1 MPSAY
6 KPSPLSFGSPRTS
19 PFRRPESPSPS
30 SPAST
35 IRPSTPT
42 SSSARPTTPTT
53 SPTKPHTPLQVSP
66 SKLHTVTTPTID
78 DDAQDDEDSRTV
90 RNLTPSL
97 TKRESY
103 LAPSS
108 SPTRSLTPL
117 PNRPGMMNRMALGG
131 DALAKLPP
139 AQVREM
145 REGFQV
151 LDRDNDGLVTRD
163 DVVDMLNN
171 LGEPF
176 TLGLVVTGKVKDGR
190 FEQLTP
196 GMNQVKTP
204 PHRFQPQ
211 TLTMPTFMNSLSTLL
226 APFSSQQELSNAFAA
241 FDEDDSGQIDV
252 KELRDA
258 LLHTSPEPGDRA
270 MTEREIDQIIS
281 EYTGRRAFGKG
292 MGGSGARGEVF
303 RYQDFMGNII
313 GGAAAAQEGEE
324 VK

>member
-1 MPSAY
+1 MASAY

-42 SSSARPTTPTT
+42 SSHARPTTPTT

-78 DDAQDDEDSRTV
+78 DDDVEDEEESHTV

-103 LAPSS
+103 LTPST
-108 SPTRSLTPL
+108 SPSRTPTTL
-117 PNRPGMMNRMALGG
+117 SDRPGIMNRMALGA

-151 LDRDNDGLVTRD
+151 LDRDNDGMVTKE
-163 DVVDMLNN
+163 DVVDMLTN
-171 LGEPF
+171 LGQDASPQ
-176 TLGLVVTGKVKDGR
+176 VVSQ
-190 FEQLTP
+190 FFPP
-196 GMNQVKTP
+196 G
-204 PHRFQPQ
+204 QPQ
-211 TLTMPTFMNSLSTLL
+211 TLTMPAFMNSLSTLL
-226 APFSSQQELSNAFAA
+226 APFSSAQELSNAFAA

-252 KELRDA
+252 NELRDA
-258 LLHTSPEPGDRA
+258 LLHTSLEPGDRA
-270 MTEREIDQIIS
+270 MTEREIDQIVN
-281 EYTGRRAFGKG
+281 EYAGRRAFGKG
-292 MGGSGARGEVF
+292 MGGTGARGQVF
-303 RYQDFMGNII
+303 RYQEFMGSIM
-313 GGAAAAQEGEE
+313 GGAEAAQKGEE